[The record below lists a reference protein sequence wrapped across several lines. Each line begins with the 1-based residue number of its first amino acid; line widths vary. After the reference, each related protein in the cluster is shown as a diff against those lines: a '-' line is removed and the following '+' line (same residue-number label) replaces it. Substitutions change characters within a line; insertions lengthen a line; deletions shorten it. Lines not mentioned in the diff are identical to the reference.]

1 MEKLISDLSPLQ
13 RRQLMSFISYC
24 MAPDSKETQKK
35 NLNEA
40 IIGISNAQKD
50 PGDPTEK
57 GIEAAGG
64 RPKFCECCKNKL
76 SVLYKQEGAEHNMA
90 TIVDRLKTTAGLA
103 GIMYLLVSSVMTYR
117 SYKQNKMP
125 KAR

>member
-1 MEKLISDLSPLQ
+1 MEKLIGELTPNQ
-13 RRQLMSFISYC
+13 RRQMMSFMSYC
-24 MAPDSKETQKK
+24 MEKSDVATRLKDMIINISISKEDFRDH
-35 NLNEA
+35 
-40 IIGISNAQKD
+40 ID
-50 PGDPTEK
+50 K
-57 GIEAAGG
+57 GIGGAGG
-64 RPKFCECCKNKL
+64 HPDFCECCKNKL

-90 TIVDRLKTTAGLA
+90 TIVDGLKTTAGLA